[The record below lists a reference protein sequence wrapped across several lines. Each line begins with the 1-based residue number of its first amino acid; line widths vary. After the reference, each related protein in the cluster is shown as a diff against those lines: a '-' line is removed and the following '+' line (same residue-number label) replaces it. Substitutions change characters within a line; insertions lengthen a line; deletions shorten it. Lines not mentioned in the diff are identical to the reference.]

1 MPSTV
6 EKLNPTRVKLTIEM
20 PFAELQPKID
30 AAYKQISEQVN
41 LPGFRRGKVPA
52 RLIDQRFGRGAVLQQ
67 AINDAIPD
75 AYSKAVQDNELFPLG
90 QPDIEVSKLEDGDV
104 VELSAEVDV
113 RPDFDIP
120 DFSGIKVEVEPAKVS
135 DEDVNERV
143 ELLRERFANLK
154 EVDRAAKDGDVVN
167 FDLSATQDGEPAP
180 DAESNGMQYRVGAGG
195 MVDGLDEAL
204 VGMKA
209 GDEKSFSSKLVGG
222 SHGGQDVDIKVTVNK
237 VNEQELPA
245 LDDDFAQL
253 VSEFD
258 TVDEMLADLRDNLER
273 MARIGQA
280 NEARDK
286 IVEQVVEKVPFE
298 LPPAVLEAD
307 VKGYHD
313 QIENQLNQSGLTLE
327 QYLEEAEDEKA
338 DTPEEFWAEIDKRAE
353 QGLRAQIVL
362 DKLAEEQNV
371 GVSQEEFTQLILQK
385 AQQNGTTPEQELQHM
400 SEHNHMPEWM
410 GEVRRGK
417 ALNTIVDEAV
427 VTDTDGNAVDLK
439 HLQADG
445 TIAEPA
451 ADEKAEDADKAE
463 DAKADKPAK
472 KPAAK
477 KPAAKATKAAAS
489 KAAPKADKKPAAKKP
504 AAKKPAA
511 KKPAAKKA
519 DEAPADDA
527 K

>member
-20 PFAELQPKID
+20 PFVELQPKID
-30 AAYKQISEQVN
+30 AAYKQIAEQVN
-41 LPGFRRGKVPA
+41 LPGFRRGHVPA
-52 RLIDQRFGRGAVLQQ
+52 RLIDQRFGRGSVLQQ
-67 AINDAIPD
+67 AINDAIPE
-75 AYSKAVQDNELFPLG
+75 AYGKAVQDNELFPLG

-104 VELSAEVDV
+104 VELTAEVDV
-113 RPDFDIP
+113 RPEFDIP
-120 DFSGIKVEVEPAKVS
+120 EFSGLKVEVEPAKV
-135 DEDVNERV
+135 DDKDVDERV
-143 ELLRERFANLK
+143 KLLRERFANLK
-154 EVDRAAKDGDVVN
+154 EVKRAAKTDDVVN
-167 FDLSATQDGEPAP
+167 FDLSASQNGEPVP
-180 DAESNGMQYRVGAGG
+180 DAESNGMQYRIGAGG
-195 MVDGLDEAL
+195 MVDGLDDAL

-209 GDEKSFSSKLVGG
+209 GDDKTFTSQLIGG

-245 LDDDFAQL
+245 LDADFAQL

-258 TVDEMLADLRDNLER
+258 TVEEMRADLRENLER

-286 IVEQVVEKVPFE
+286 IVEKIVEKVSFE

-307 VKGYHD
+307 VKGYHE
-313 QIENQLNQSGLTLE
+313 QIESQLNQSGLTVE
-327 QYLEEAEDEKA
+327 QYLAEAEDEKA
-338 DTPEEFWAEIDKRAE
+338 STPEEFWEEIDQRAE

-371 GVSQEEFTQLILQK
+371 GVSQEEFTQLIMQK
-385 AQQNGTTPEQELQHM
+385 AQQNGTSPEQELQHM

-410 GEVRRGK
+410 SEVRRGK

-427 VTDTDGNAVDLK
+427 VTDTKGKTVELK
-439 HLQADG
+439 NLQADG

-451 ADEKAEDADKAE
+451 ADEADKA
-463 DAKADKPAK
+463 PAK
-472 KPAAK
+472 K
-477 KPAAKATKAAAS
+477 T
-489 KAAPKADKKPAAKKP
+489 
-504 AAKKPAA
+504 AA

-519 DEAPADDA
+519 PAKKADDKKADDKAPTKKAAAKKADDA
-527 K
+527 KSGDKAPAKKPAAKKAPAKKAADK